1 MSVSTRRNGPS
12 LRCWPRVSRRG
23 GHGRRRGGLTPDL
36 MAGHSLGEYS
46 ALVCAE
52 CLDFAAAVKAVS
64 ARARLMQSAVPRGEG
79 AIAAVLGLEDATV
92 EEVCADASTDSGAGV
107 WAVNYNAPGQVVIAG
122 KGEAVARATAIA
134 GERGARRIMPLPM
147 SVPVHCPL
155 MAPAAERFEEVLSEI
170 EFRPPKIAVVQNSDL
185 ECHLQAR
192 EIRSALVRQLT
203 GPVRWASTIE
213 IFKRHGARTLVEAG
227 PGRVLTGLARRMDRD
242 LRALSLHEADSF
254 DRVLA
259 ELA

>member
-1 MSVSTRRNGPS
+1 M
-12 LRCWPRVSRRG
+12 
-23 GHGRRRGGLTPDL
+23 
-36 MAGHSLGEYS
+36 
-46 ALVCAE
+46 
-52 CLDFAAAVKAVS
+52 
-64 ARARLMQSAVPRGEG
+64 
-79 AIAAVLGLEDATV
+79 
-92 EEVCADASTDSGAGV
+92 
-107 WAVNYNAPGQVVIAG
+107 
-122 KGEAVARATAIA
+122 ARATSIA
-134 GERGARRIMPLPM
+134 GGRGARRVLPLPM

-170 EFRPPKIAVVQNSDL
+170 EFRPPKIGVVQNADL
-185 ECHLQAR
+185 ECHLHAQ

-227 PGRVLTGLARRMDRD
+227 PGRVLTGLARRMDRS
-242 LRALSLHEADSF
+242 LRALSLHEPNSF